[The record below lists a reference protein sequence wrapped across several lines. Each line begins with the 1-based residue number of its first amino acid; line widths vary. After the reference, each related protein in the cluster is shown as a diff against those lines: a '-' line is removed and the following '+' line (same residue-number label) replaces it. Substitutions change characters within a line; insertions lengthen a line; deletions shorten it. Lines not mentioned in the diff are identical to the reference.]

1 MTPKPI
7 PKDELPHLIEVFG
20 NLVRE
25 YGHPGEVPI
34 EALLEQGIE
43 PSIARA
49 ATVLGRT
56 EDISSDPGAALAT
69 WRLLLERCSA

>member
-7 PKDELPHLIEVFG
+7 PEDQLPHLIEVFG

-25 YGHPGEVPI
+25 YGHPAEVPI

-43 PSIARA
+43 PAIARA
-49 ATVLGRT
+49 ATVLART
-56 EDISSDPGAALAT
+56 KGMSSDPGAALAT
-69 WRLLLERCSA
+69 WRLLLESRSG